1 MANNLTG
8 NFDAVLLVRVK
19 KINAIL
25 ATLHQNGA
33 CEDASPTLLH
43 SAITRVGGRGV
54 HEIAAVETRGMA
66 RVQLSTPAISLP
78 VGSISEVTLHVHAR
92 AQYTPNP
99 GTLALPEPVHG
110 QVRVTCSVAVKP
122 LLGFGPA
129 KKVLEVTLPSQD
141 NKIQFDPAPG
151 ISLSQLEF
159 GHLLRTIRNTVR
171 SAFEPV
177 NTEVPG
183 GFPFRDFKGVGGGQ
197 VLALPLSLTP
207 GVEPPPQAINTVN
220 QNFVIHDFAVGIS
233 REFVDRQLQPTIDRL
248 LEFKRSFEN
257 WWTTY
262 HVSITSAEVEWE
274 TGFLRLIVRARARAA
289 RAPNYTVTV
298 RQKLTLTLNSVSQK
312 VALGASNAD
321 LSISLSGTGSSF
333 LGFVKDRIRNAIIPE
348 RDAALPPA
356 EDLINDK
363 LSGEDGALTR
373 INNGLKS
380 VDDSARAQFSQIRI
394 SPDALILDGQIAT
407 KIRSAPLAN
416 FKATADGSGFTALES
431 WIPGGRIDRF
441 QWSWILQNSIA
452 VWGQEVEARTE
463 THSFILPRPSPPS
476 QGFVLGD
483 VCLRVEGVQVDPHG
497 NEISVSGG
505 GVCSVSPPDV
515 AWKMPAGSDPMLIP
529 IWEPKIPPDAILN
542 EGIAAHVN
550 VLSDRRPSGRI
561 AANALVHFAGPRGT
575 DRILTGL
582 GEALGRARQKEA
594 PFLAVVVLPEGA
606 FGTRRREAEARLGS
620 LAEDF
625 WGRLLLTEDYAGAW
639 TRSFGVAEGP
649 ATFLLNGQGDVAW
662 KHSGAL
668 DGDALGKAVDE
679 HFGSGRPPKFRPLRI
694 AIPLCEWVPA
704 ILVTDDRGQ
713 SLALRKLRGHPVL
726 LNFWQSWSAPC
737 IRELKRLQSLQA
749 AGGEAAPVIVA
760 VNGGEHGDVLPEI
773 RRRHGLDF
781 ALVQDPGRSIA
792 RQFGIEC
799 WPTTV
804 SINAEGKI
812 EGARFGTLPEDTGR
826 EGGEQAGDPRQEEKA
841 K

>member
-1 MANNLTG
+1 MPNNLTG
-8 NFDAVLLVRVK
+8 DYDAVLLIRVK

-33 CEDASPTLLH
+33 CEDASPSLLH
-43 SAITRVGGRGV
+43 SMTARVGGRGGL
-54 HEIAAVETRGMA
+54 EIAAVESRGTA
-66 RVQLSTPAISLP
+66 RVQLSAPAISLP
-78 VGSISEVTLHVHAR
+78 AGSNSEVTLHVHAR
-92 AQYTPNP
+92 AQYRPDP

-110 QVRVTCSVAVKP
+110 QVRVTCSVEVKP

-151 ISLSQLEF
+151 VSLSQLEF
-159 GHLLRTIRNTVR
+159 GQLLRAIRNTVR
-171 SAFEPV
+171 TAFEPV
-177 NTEVPG
+177 NTELPG
-183 GFPFRDFKGVGGGQ
+183 GFPFRNFKGVGGGQ

-220 QNFVIHDFAVGIS
+220 QSFVIHDFAVGIS

-274 TGFLRLIVRARARAA
+274 TGFLRLIVRARAIAA

-298 RQKLTLTLNSVSQK
+298 RQKLTLTLNPVSQK
-312 VALGASNAD
+312 VTLGASNAD
-321 LSISLSGTGSSF
+321 LSISLSGTGSRF
-333 LGFVKDRIRNAIIPE
+333 LGFVKDRIRNEIIPE

-363 LSGEDGALTR
+363 LSGGDGALTR
-373 INNGLKS
+373 INSGLKS
-380 VDDSARAQFSQIRI
+380 IDDSARAQFSQIRI
-394 SPDALILDGQIAT
+394 SPDALILDGQIST
-407 KIRSAPLAN
+407 KTRSAPLAN
-416 FKATADGSGFTALES
+416 FQATADGTGFTAFES

-441 QWSWILQNSIA
+441 QWSWVLQNPIA

-463 THSFILPRPSPPS
+463 THTFILPRPVPRSK
-476 QGFVLGD
+476 QLVVGD
-483 VCLRVEGVQVDPHG
+483 VCLRIEGIQVDPHG
-497 NEISVSGG
+497 NEIPVSGG
-505 GVCSVSPPDV
+505 GVCSVSTPEV
-515 AWKMPAGSDPMLIP
+515 AWRMSAGSDPMLIP
-529 IWEPKIPPDAILN
+529 IWESEIPPDAILN

-550 VLSDRRPSGRI
+550 LLSDRRPSGRI
-561 AANALVHFAGPRGT
+561 AANSLVHFAGPGT
-575 DRILTGL
+575 DRTLTAL
-582 GEALGRARQKEA
+582 DEALARARQKEA
-594 PFLAVVVLPEGA
+594 PFLAVVVLPEGV
-606 FGTRRREAEARLGS
+606 FGGRRREVEARLGS
-620 LAEDF
+620 LGEDF
-625 WGRLLLTEDYAGAW
+625 WGRLLLTENYAGGW

-662 KHSGAL
+662 KHSGPLVGEELAR
-668 DGDALGKAVDE
+668 AMDE
-679 HFGSGRPPKFRPLRI
+679 HFTSGRPPKFRPLRI
-694 AIPLCEWVPA
+694 ALALCELVPA
-704 ILVTDDRGQ
+704 TLLTDDRGQ

-737 IRELKRLQSLQA
+737 IRELKRLQSLHA
-749 AGGEAAPVIVA
+749 AGGEGTPVIVA
-760 VNGGEHGDVLPEI
+760 VNGGEKSEVLSEM
-773 RRRHGLDF
+773 RRKFNLGF
-781 ALVQDPGRSIA
+781 ALVQDPDRAIA

-804 SINAEGKI
+804 TMDAEGRV
-812 EGARFGTLPEDTGR
+812 EGVQFGTLPEDRRLERG
-826 EGGEQAGDPRQEEKA
+826 EGGSPRQEEKL